1 MTKLKSYLLIALSVC
16 MMTSCLDK
24 FPQDEIPAGDAITT
38 IEEANQAVIGI
49 YNAWLSGALYSGY
62 LTLLPDLQTD
72 FVYAVNGYTNTYG
85 DIWRWKDILATNSQI
100 TSVYGALYNVIGRCN
115 FLLANVDK
123 VRENIYNDEDF
134 DRLEQFCGEAYFARA
149 LAYSELIKLFCKAYD
164 SDEEAGEDLGV
175 VLRKEYYSDEPL
187 KRASLKESYAF
198 VLEDLERAEDFLQLS
213 KEEEKDASLTFYS
226 SPYFSIY
233 TVYALRARVALY
245 MKDYDNAIKY
255 SSLLID
261 GAKDKFALSSASQM
275 YTTMTDYLSYTNKEI
290 SYYEYMWRYN
300 LSTES
305 IWQVGFTTTSYG
317 GALGSVFFNWD
328 FQSYKPD
335 YVPAQWVLDLY
346 TANDL
351 RYGVNFC
358 QVTTGHSHGLTW
370 PLLAKYWGNQNLFD
384 AAQLLHVSEP
394 QVFRLAEQY
403 LIRAEASVQK
413 EKPDYSKASK
423 DIAELRKARYSSNAS
438 ASLTADNAMD
448 IIEEERVKE
457 LYMEGFRLQD
467 LKRWH
472 KGFERKPQEQSLSNG
487 SSLKVEADDPL
498 FVWPI
503 PQHELESPDANILPN
518 DSNNK

>member
-1 MTKLKSYLLIALSVC
+1 MKKLKSYLLIALSACVL
-16 MMTSCLDK
+16 TSCLDK
-24 FPQDEIPAGDAITT
+24 FPQDEIPAGSAITT
-38 IEEANQAVIGI
+38 IEDANQAVIGI

-62 LTLLPDLQTD
+62 LTILPDLQAD

-85 DIWRWKDILATNSQI
+85 DVWRWDILATNSQI
-100 TSVYGALYNVIGRCN
+100 TSVYGALYDVIGRSN
-115 FLLANVDK
+115 FLLANEEK

-134 DRLEQFCGEAYFARA
+134 DRLEQYCGEAYFARA

-164 SDEEAGEDLGV
+164 SDEMAEKELGV
-175 VLRKEYYSDEPL
+175 VLKKGYYSNDSL
-187 KRASLKESYAF
+187 ARASLKDSYAF
-198 VLEDLERAEDFLQLS
+198 VIEDLKRAEDCLQLTD
-213 KEEEKDASLTFYS
+213 EEEKDASLTFYS

-245 MKDYDNAIKY
+245 MKDYENAIKY

-261 GAKDKFALSSASQM
+261 GAKDKFALSSASQI
-275 YTTMTDYLSYTNKEI
+275 YTTMTDYLSYTNKSI

-305 IWQVGFTTTSYG
+305 IWQVGFTTTSHG

-328 FQSYKPD
+328 YYSYKPD
-335 YVPAQWVLDLY
+335 YVPAQWVLSLY
-346 TANDL
+346 TANDM
-351 RYGVNFC
+351 RYNAFFT
-358 QVTTGHSHGLTW
+358 QVATGHSHGLVW
-370 PLLAKYWGNQNLFD
+370 PLLAKYWGNQTLFES
-384 AAQLLHVSEP
+384 AQLLHVSEP
-394 QVFRLAEQY
+394 QVFRLSEQY
-403 LIRAEASVQK
+403 LIRAEAYAQK
-413 EKPDYSKASK
+413 KTPDYAKASK

-438 ASLTADNAMD
+438 ASLNADNAMD

-472 KGFERKPQEQSLSNG
+472 KGFERTPQEQSLSNG
-487 SSLKVEADDPL
+487 SSLKKEADDPL

-503 PQHELESPDANILPN
+503 PQHELESPDANIQPN
-518 DSNNK
+518 ESNR